1 MPTCSGC
8 LGEFSGLNDV
18 TAHINASADAHSKT
32 ASEHRVNQP
41 HSKQNQNLA
50 KAAAINEK
58 KVRIKLMHKGQVI
71 HVELSMMLID
81 GRGKHYKCLLAPFP
95 DVYPATDPIEA
106 VLVELAQKLETNF
119 LQSAYCLQ
127 FDNATYDFTFSS
139 CMLNSIHGKKLYSID
154 KTGLAFKGNLD
165 SLFTKLVNGGHLS
178 KADQDARKLCLQ
190 LVVPFT
196 IDEQEHLFKASK
208 ASVNMSRK
216 RKHLSIADDD
226 DAGQG
231 SQHSKSST
239 PSLSRPS
246 INYTGQ
252 WNQMSRSTTT
262 ITYEKFPFRKTVCH
276 VSTNGD
282 THFEDLSDIHEIEV
296 SKGWTRFV
304 KTGVPNG
311 GYLSKG
317 LYKYGILARFNGN
330 QVALFM
336 HKPAGSSN
344 NLNSTALHDKL
355 DLLIQGDAF
364 AKSFK
369 NRALAANVKLPDLKY
384 NAEGT
389 FVETVTVPLPGSGLP
404 IDDETVEQEAANC
417 SLLFDTFLVV
427 PLLQTK

>member
-18 TAHINASADAHSKT
+18 TAHINTSADAHSKT

-58 KVRIKLMHKGQVI
+58 KARIKLMHKGQVI

-127 FDNATYDFTFSS
+127 FDNTTYDFTFSS

-165 SLFTKLVNGGHLS
+165 SLFTKLVSGGHLS

-190 LVVPFT
+190 LIVPFT

-208 ASVNMSRK
+208 ASINMSRK
-216 RKHLSIADDD
+216 RKHLSIADATLLGRAAIGRDVLKPETMGLNRGD
-226 DAGQG
+226 GWSAT
-231 SQHSKSST
+231 KSC
-239 PSLSRPS
+239 
-246 INYTGQ
+246 I
-252 WNQMSRSTTT
+252 
-262 ITYEKFPFRKTVCH
+262 
-276 VSTNGD
+276 
-282 THFEDLSDIHEIEV
+282 
-296 SKGWTRFV
+296 
-304 KTGVPNG
+304 G
-311 GYLSKG
+311 GGAEMVAPL
-317 LYKYGILARFNGN
+317 
-330 QVALFM
+330 ALF
-336 HKPAGSSN
+336 
-344 NLNSTALHDKL
+344 STAKARAKQPKKPDEYE
-355 DLLIQGDAF
+355 F
-364 AKSFK
+364 AAKRSAPHTLPTPT
-369 NRALAANVKLPDLKY
+369 NRNPRPKP
-384 NAEGT
+384 
-389 FVETVTVPLPGSGLP
+389 
-404 IDDETVEQEAANC
+404 
-417 SLLFDTFLVV
+417 
-427 PLLQTK
+427 